1 MPASMTKADVFA
13 LFPANGNAE
22 TDRARGLFLAAL
34 RLRDALLAVGLRQRL
49 AAWQERRR
57 TARALEALP
66 DAMLRDIGVT
76 RAEIEHAATAATAP
90 RHAAAPAAGFGR
102 PRVA

>member
-13 LFPANGNAE
+13 LFPANRNAE
-22 TDRARGLFLAAL
+22 TERARGQFLAAL

-57 TARALEALP
+57 TARALAALP

-76 RAEIEHAATAATAP
+76 RAEIDHAAMAATAP
-90 RHAAAPAAGFGR
+90 HRPAAPARFGR
-102 PRVA
+102 PRTA